1 MQTRLLIGGDWLAGT
16 GGGEIEVENPATEAV
31 ITTVAAGTP
40 ADATAACDAAAET
53 QPAWA
58 ATAPRERAEILRAA
72 ARRVPLSEEV
82 DLTAL
87 AAELEGFSSADCA
100 ALIRE
105 AALAAM
111 RESLTATQVGLAHIE
126 AARRR
131 VRPSLDPV
139 QVAALQAY
147 AERHQIR

>member
-1 MQTRLLIGGDWLAGT
+1 
-16 GGGEIEVENPATEAV
+16 
-31 ITTVAAGTP
+31 
-40 ADATAACDAAAET
+40 
-53 QPAWA
+53 
-58 ATAPRERAEILRAA
+58 
-72 ARRVPLSEEV
+72 
-82 DLTAL
+82 
-87 AAELEGFSSADCA
+87 
-100 ALIRE
+100 
-105 AALAAM
+105 M